1 MIEPR
6 VIEIIEN
13 YQKGNLKKV
22 YEYLT
27 QPDMVVD
34 ENSWANQIKKMIEN
48 KQFETAKQTIEL
60 VAYKF
65 IKSKNNGKK

>member
-6 VIEIIEN
+6 VIEIIQN
-13 YQKGNLKKV
+13 YQSGNLKKV

-27 QPDMVVD
+27 QPNMAVE
-34 ENSWANQIKKMIEN
+34 ENSWANQIKTMIEN

-65 IKSKNNGKK
+65 VKSK